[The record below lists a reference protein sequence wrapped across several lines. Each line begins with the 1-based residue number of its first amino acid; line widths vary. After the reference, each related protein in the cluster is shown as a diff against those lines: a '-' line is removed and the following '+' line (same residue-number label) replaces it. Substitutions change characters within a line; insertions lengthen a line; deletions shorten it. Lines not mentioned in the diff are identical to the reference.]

1 MSSLP
6 QISTELSFAFLL
18 GFIVSTLAVIVQF
31 VNSRN
36 SAHQVSQTSIMKAIE
51 IMETSRID
59 RHILYSIRESK
70 KRFSEWDAN
79 DRKAANNVVRAFD
92 ILGVLDNCNNIGHNF
107 VDRFYAFP
115 AIEIWDICK
124 PFIDEERK
132 HRGITY
138 VWEFEHFVTQIKNV
152 RMNHPTLS
160 KKKNWPRYPR
170 HKYFHF

>member
-6 QISTELSFAFLL
+6 QISSELSFAFLL
-18 GFIVSTLAVIVQF
+18 GFIVSTLTVIVQF

-51 IMETSRID
+51 LMETSRSY
-59 RHILYSIRESK
+59 RHVLYAIRQSK
-70 KRFSEWDAN
+70 KPFPEWDA
-79 DRKAANNVVRAFD
+79 DEKKAANMVVRAFD
-92 ILGVLDNCNNIGHNF
+92 ILGVLDNCGNIDHNF
-107 VDRFYAFP
+107 VDRFYAIP

-124 PFIDEERK
+124 PFIDDERK
-132 HRGITY
+132 NRGLTY

-152 RMNHPTLS
+152 KMNHPTL

-170 HKYFHF
+170 RKYLHF